1 MNCSGNKFNLSFSVK
16 PKVVISI
23 ALKGKWVK
31 GLNICEEIAVIKR
44 ADVNHCYM
52 ACIHFYCKGGCT
64 NVELNA
70 EVFYHYAIDSWMK
83 LIVIAN

>member
-1 MNCSGNKFNLSFSVK
+1 MY
-16 PKVVISI
+16 
-23 ALKGKWVK
+23 
-31 GLNICEEIAVIKR
+31 EEKAVIKR